1 MGGLTPCQS
10 GASNPR
16 NWVGLPRGTL
26 AYRGQ
31 KGARC
36 PGLGSAPVPGSKRQL
51 RQGVWEL
58 RLSLGRDPT
67 TGKYKQ
73 LSRTFHGDAAG
84 ADEALRAL
92 AESEVRKIRDT
103 GTDGV
108 GEGPGDA
115 AVVESASAGATSEE
129 RDEADAVRRLLDAL
143 PLDPGECVV
152 GWSADRVTTPAG
164 ELEAAYD
171 RADAAYQMVLLHR
184 VRRWGTGASTSAEE
198 GPRTVWLPR
207 EIVERAQPSSA
218 HDCALHV
225 WTL

>member
-1 MGGLTPCQS
+1 M
-10 GASNPR
+10 
-16 NWVGLPRGTL
+16 
-26 AYRGQ
+26 
-31 KGARC
+31 
-36 PGLGSAPVPGSKRQL
+36 PGSKRQL

-73 LSRTFHGDAAG
+73 LSRTFRGDAAG

-92 AESEVRKIRDT
+92 AESEVAKVRAAAPERVQDADDVP
-103 GTDGV
+103 GGGDGPL
-108 GEGPGDA
+108 GSSE
-115 AVVESASAGATSEE
+115 AGG
-129 RDEADAVRRLLDAL
+129 EADAVRRLLDAL
-143 PLDPGECVV
+143 PLGPGECVV
-152 GWSADRVTTPAG
+152 GWSADRVTLPAG

-184 VRRWGTGASTSAEE
+184 VRRSGSGGSTSTRE
-198 GPRTVWLPR
+198 GPRTVWVPR